1 MPLDTRCTSEARSR
15 NIRQLI
21 REGYPRK
28 QAAAI
33 AYAVQRRACECGT
46 SYQPRKRRRS

>member
-33 AYAVQRRACECGT
+33 AYAVQRRACECRT
-46 SYQPRKRRRS
+46 VCLPRRRRRA